1 MRDAFAS
8 FIIAIGD
15 ATKDL
20 VSRIRPNI
28 LAAMSIVGILGIG
41 IARIGL
47 EMDNGEL
54 VSAAGVGSIVA
65 IANLAGKILERE

>member
-1 MRDAFAS
+1 MRDAFAG
-8 FIIAIGD
+8 FITSIGAAIQ
-15 ATKDL
+15 DL
-20 VSRIRPNI
+20 TSRVRPNI

-65 IANLAGKILERE
+65 IANLAGKILEKE

>member
-1 MRDAFAS
+1 MRAALAG

-15 ATKDL
+15 AIKDL
-20 VSRIRPNI
+20 TSRIRPNI
-28 LAAMSIVGILGIG
+28 LVAMSIVGILGIG

-47 EMDNGEL
+47 EMQNGEL

>member
-28 LAAMSIVGILGIG
+28 LAAMAIVGILGIG

>member
-1 MRDAFAS
+1 MRSALAG
-8 FIIAIGD
+8 FIISVGD
-15 ATKDL
+15 AMKDL

-28 LAAMSIVGILGIG
+28 LVAMSIVGILGIG

-47 EMDNGEL
+47 EMGNGEL

-65 IANLAGKILERE
+65 IANLAGKILEKE

>member
-1 MRDAFAS
+1 MRDAFAG
-8 FIIAIGD
+8 FIASIGSAIQ
-15 ATKDL
+15 DL
-20 VSRIRPNI
+20 TSRIRPNI

-47 EMDNGEL
+47 EMENGEL

>member
-1 MRDAFAS
+1 MRDAIAS
-8 FIIAIGD
+8 FIIAMGD

-28 LAAMSIVGILGIG
+28 LVAMSIVGILGIG

-47 EMDNGEL
+47 AMDNGEL